1 MSRLDSIIRLH
12 RWQLDEKR
20 RRLVELQAM
29 ADDTRR
35 RIATL
40 DREIRE
46 EAKSADAAGGEA
58 HPGSWQAYART
69 MRERRENL
77 EVTLCTIDSQV
88 GEINEAIAEAF
99 QELKKFELI
108 SEARARRVRE
118 TAARREQFALDEMA
132 LTGFRRS
139 SAG

>member
-29 ADDTRR
+29 ADDTRS
-35 RIATL
+35 RIAAL

-46 EAKSADAAGGEA
+46 EAKSADAAGGETY
-58 HPGSWQAYART
+58 PGSWQAYART

-77 EVTLCTIDSQV
+77 KVTLCTIESQV

-118 TAARREQFALDEMA
+118 TAARREQFALDEIA

-139 SAG
+139 SAS

>member
-35 RIATL
+35 RIAAL

-58 HPGSWQAYART
+58 YPGSWQAYART

-77 EVTLCTIDSQV
+77 EVTLCTIESQV

-118 TAARREQFALDEMA
+118 TAARREQFALDEIA

-139 SAG
+139 SAS